1 MFNNLL
7 KIKYNENINNTN
19 DKNNKKNPNKTTK

>member
-7 KIKYNENINNTN
+7 KIKYNENINNAN